1 MRGAMFFLSIL
12 VSSISSSDETSHEW
26 VSIIFLSPSLPRG
39 MHIIIVIFII
49 ATTIVFTTL
58 EIRPNHLWSKL
69 TSLDRS
75 IPRISSPLSS
85 YIHDF
90 PANLRL
96 TKNPLPRIRHELG
109 FDDIIRGVNSAVG
122 RSVEIGNI
130 GADRPGKN
138 TAPIFCREPSQLFR
152 HNERVYG
159 RNYAKL
165 YAATCSNALETT
177 RGKGETRFS
186 PSTREIVGAV
196 FIDGQTQKMARGEET
211 SVLGSN

>member
-1 MRGAMFFLSIL
+1 MSFDYISLSL
-12 VSSISSSDETSHEW
+12 SASRNAHHHRHLHHRNHHRLYDPRDSSK
-26 VSIIFLSPSLPRG
+26 PSLIETNVAG
-39 MHIIIVIFII
+39 
-49 ATTIVFTTL
+49 
-58 EIRPNHLWSKL
+58 
-69 TSLDRS
+69 S
-75 IPRISSPLSS
+75 INSTNLRRLFAS

-138 TAPIFCREPSQLFR
+138 TAPIFYREPSQLFR

-165 YAATCSNALETT
+165 YAATRSNALETT
-177 RGKGETRFS
+177 RGKRGDPIFAEYTRSRRGGIYRRADTENGSGRRDVRTRFELII
-186 PSTREIVGAV
+186 PS
-196 FIDGQTQKMARGEET
+196 RG
-211 SVLGSN
+211 SR

>member
-1 MRGAMFFLSIL
+1 M
-12 VSSISSSDETSHEW
+12 
-26 VSIIFLSPSLPRG
+26 
-39 MHIIIVIFII
+39 
-49 ATTIVFTTL
+49 
-58 EIRPNHLWSKL
+58 
-69 TSLDRS
+69 
-75 IPRISSPLSS
+75 
-85 YIHDF
+85 
-90 PANLRL
+90 
-96 TKNPLPRIRHELG
+96 
-109 FDDIIRGVNSAVG
+109 NSAVG

-165 YAATCSNALETT
+165 YAATRSNALETT

>member
-58 EIRPNHLWSKL
+58 EIRPKHLWSKL
-69 TSLDRS
+69 AS
-75 IPRISSPLSS
+75 INSTNLRRPFAS

-165 YAATCSNALETT
+165 YAATRSNALETT

-186 PSTREIVGAV
+186 PSTREVVGAV

>member
-69 TSLDRS
+69 ASINSTNLRRS
-75 IPRISSPLSS
+75 FAS

-138 TAPIFCREPSQLFR
+138 TAPIFCREPSQFFR

-165 YAATCSNALETT
+165 YAATRSNALETT

-186 PSTREIVGAV
+186 PSTREVVGAV